1 MKPLKNLPEVLKAV
15 GKNQL
20 DAAEVAAIIKKAV
33 LKRKTHPDTMTHFE
47 VVYLGYGHEATCS
60 MDFKTPEE
68 AQAYKDAGGE
78 WDYTPLSSWMSGQ

>member
-15 GKNQL
+15 GNNQL

-33 LKRKTHPDTMTHFE
+33 LKRKITPDIMVHFE
-47 VVYLGYGHEATCS
+47 VVYLGYGYDATCS

-68 AQAYKDAGGE
+68 VQVYRGAGGE

>member
-15 GKNQL
+15 GNNQL
-20 DAAEVAAIIKKAV
+20 DDAEVAAIIKKAV
-33 LKRKTHPDTMTHFE
+33 LKRKITPDIMTHFE

-68 AQAYKDAGGE
+68 VQVYKDAGGE